1 MMRFESASQI
11 KPEKTAYRILNQG
24 FEMKKVIW
32 ILIGVALL
40 AFIAYRAAV
49 VIKEKSG
56 IESQDTPE
64 KIFSVE
70 VGRPSRSVIVERI
83 YQTGTIAAQSEVTLY
98 SKVSGKL
105 VKNLV
110 QMNDLVLPNQTI
122 ALVDRDEVGFEFN
135 QFEVKS
141 STRGTVA
148 KVFLN
153 PGAVVNPN
161 VPMFHIVDIDIVK
174 AVFAVP
180 EDKIRFVS
188 IGHPAKVTL
197 QAYPGQSFTG
207 EVTNISPVANPMN
220 RTIDVEISVSNTQHK
235 LKPGMYAEAELVL
248 DRRSVVLVPLSAV
261 TERAGKKV
269 VFVVNDSTVSLRPV
283 ATGVVTVD
291 SLEITSGL
299 SPNEQIVITG
309 TQMLNDKNKIAINK
323 K

>member
-1 MMRFESASQI
+1 
-11 KPEKTAYRILNQG
+11 
-24 FEMKKVIW
+24 MKKVIW